1 MMPGRGGF
9 LFSCAL
15 HLAVLTLF
23 FVHIPWFDRPL
34 PDETPIAVELVQMAP
49 ETHATEKT
57 LSPPVPKAPE
67 KLAQNTP
74 EPPKP
79 EPPKPAPPPPPT
91 PPTPPPTPPPPP
103 PPPAPPPPEPKPQ
116 PKPEPPKP
124 APPKPDEKPRPPPP
138 KQQDASFDALLKNLA
153 KREVSMN
160 TDDKAKPAPPQQ
172 HQASSQPIA
181 PLGAQLSASEID
193 LVREQIERCWNVPAG
208 ARDAQDLRPEFRV
221 EMNPDGTVRSAELM
235 NSDQL
240 GDSFFQAAADSAK
253 RALLNP
259 SCQPLKLPADKY
271 DLWQT
276 FTITFDPK
284 DLT

>member
-9 LFSCAL
+9 LFSCVL

-23 FVHIPWFDRPL
+23 FMHIPWFDRPL

-57 LSPPVPKAPE
+57 LTPPEPKAPE
-67 KLAQNTP
+67 KVAQET
-74 EPPKP
+74 
-79 EPPKPAPPPPPT
+79 
-91 PPTPPPTPPPPP
+91 
-103 PPPAPPPPEPKPQ
+103 PEPKPQ

-124 APPKPDEKPRPPPP
+124 LPPKPDEKPRPPQPP
-138 KQQDASFDALLKNLA
+138 QKQQDSSFDALLKNLA
-153 KREVSMN
+153 KREVALN
-160 TDDKAKPAPPQQ
+160 ADKDAKPAPPQP

-221 EMNPDGTVRSAELM
+221 QMNPDGTVRSAELM
-235 NSDQL
+235 NTDQL
-240 GDSFFQAAADSAK
+240 GDSFFQAAAESAR